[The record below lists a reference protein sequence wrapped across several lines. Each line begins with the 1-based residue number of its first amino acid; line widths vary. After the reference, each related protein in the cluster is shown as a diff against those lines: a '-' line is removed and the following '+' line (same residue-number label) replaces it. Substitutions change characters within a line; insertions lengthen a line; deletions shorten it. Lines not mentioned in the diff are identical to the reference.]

1 MNISSEPPSFDLYES
16 DVGWAKAL
24 EIVSDIPTDGVRET
38 LFQVPANSS
47 YLLVAVTGHDIG
59 IAIFFPKTDEEERQ
73 AFIESS
79 NGPELFAHVEG
90 ESVVLGVMKAPQEG
104 EWRVIVASDGES
116 SFSFH
121 MLAFD
126 EKALR
131 KEASNASQMSLPL
144 KCRACLV
151 ASKGVGASIC
161 VAAGLAAVPVIPAA
175 LVGAVG
181 SFLGIGAPVAA
192 AFIGKAVEEFYDGI
206 A

>member
-1 MNISSEPPSFDLYES
+1 MNQVTDL
-16 DVGWAKAL
+16 
-24 EIVSDIPTDGVRET
+24 
-38 LFQVPANSS
+38 NS
-47 YLLVAVTGHDIG
+47 LRMWKD
-59 IAIFFPKTDEEERQ
+59 
-73 AFIESS
+73 
-79 NGPELFAHVEG
+79 
-90 ESVVLGVMKAPQEG
+90 VVLAGVMKAPQEG
-104 EWRVIVASDGES
+104 EWCVIVASDGES

-192 AFIGKAVEEFYDGI
+192 AFIGKAVEEFYDRI
-206 A
+206 AKKVCEALGFCDATSTNCGKSLLYVHPCRRFQEGLL